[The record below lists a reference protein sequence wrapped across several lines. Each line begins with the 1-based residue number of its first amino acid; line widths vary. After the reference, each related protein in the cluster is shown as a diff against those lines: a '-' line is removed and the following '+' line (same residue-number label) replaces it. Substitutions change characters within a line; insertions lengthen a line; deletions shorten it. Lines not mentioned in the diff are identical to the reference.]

1 MKTFARTQLAA
12 FIASLLDYWVT
23 ISGVEWFAMQPV
35 WASCIGTMSGG
46 MLNFY
51 LSRNWVFSKHRSA
64 RTQLLRYTMVWLGYL
79 IAITWGVYF
88 LSEFTIINY
97 IWAKILV
104 SLTLAIGYNY
114 PLQKHFVFRPSK
126 NTRLLNSKDGI

>member
-46 MLNFY
+46 LLNFY
-51 LSRNWVFSKHRSA
+51 LSRNWVFSKDGSA
-64 RTQLLRYTMVWLGYL
+64 RSQLLKYTMVWLGYL
-79 IAITWGVYF
+79 FAITWGVYI

-104 SLTLAIGYNY
+104 SLTLALGYNY
-114 PLQKHFVFRPSK
+114 PLQKNFVFRTSRK
-126 NTRLLNSKDGI
+126 NRYLNNEDGI

>member
-23 ISGVEWFAMQPV
+23 ISGVELFSMQPV
-35 WASCIGTMSGG
+35 WASCIGTISGG
-46 MLNFY
+46 FLNFY
-51 LSRNWVFSKHRSA
+51 LSRNWVFPKEGSA
-64 RTQLLRYTMVWLGYL
+64 RPQLIKYFMVWTGYL
-79 IAITWGVYF
+79 CAITWGVYM
-88 LSEFTIINY
+88 LHEFTIINY

-104 SLTLAIGYNY
+104 SLTLALGYNY

-126 NTRLLNSKDGI
+126 NSRLLNRKDGI